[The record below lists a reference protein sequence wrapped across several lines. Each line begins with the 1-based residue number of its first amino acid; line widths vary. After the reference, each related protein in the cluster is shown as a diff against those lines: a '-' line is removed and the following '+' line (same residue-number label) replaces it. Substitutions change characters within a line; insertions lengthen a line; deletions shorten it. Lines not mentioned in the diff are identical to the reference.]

1 MCQWQNAI
9 EKGQHEQLNKSFYWP
24 KMKKNIEYYV
34 HICVKCQNTKLM
46 NKEKYGLYKALP
58 FRLIHI
64 WKNFN
69 GLYEMPF
76 KVARKDAILVVVD
89 KFPKLVKFEPI
100 KTITIMTNTTMLFFD
115 MWVRD
120 NGMLEIT
127 INDHDGKFT

>member
-1 MCQWQNAI
+1 
-9 EKGQHEQLNKSFYWP
+9 
-24 KMKKNIEYYV
+24 
-34 HICVKCQNTKLM
+34 
-46 NKEKYGLYKALP
+46 
-58 FRLIHI
+58 
-64 WKNFN
+64 
-69 GLYEMPF
+69 MPF